1 MHRGWPC
8 GGGGDRAEHSKDHKK
23 KFLSKSQALA
33 TSKRTDLL
41 KTHHV
46 FGFAIDAS
54 KTKSALKAI
63 AKRNKAAASASKSK
77 KGVAKIGKAKKQCG
91 MTTSAKAEAF
101 TSGSS
106 TLLTT
111 CNYGATMKCAFWLKK
126 TDVLDITV
134 IPSSFETVNF
144 ADLDRDVKLVGQ
156 TVPIGT
162 RVLKVTKAR
171 VRGYPDKDFNN
182 LHLPPSMET
191 LDFSDN
197 QLEVFNP
204 SEWAELPLTELYG
217 PAEQRLEQLNN
228 VTFSPTLHTIILAD
242 NWLKRFTNGTQFPA
256 ALKTLC
262 AIQFLTT
269 LEDLPP
275 LPFRLKK
282 LFLIGDTLMRYVVS
296 SDTYNRLNDV
306 NAVTVPAMIAPC
318 PDGSL
323 KSPTQPKAND
333 VFVCVAASSS
343 GSSSTLPLV
352 LGLVGGTVCIAA
364 SAMYAYSR
372 HMDNK
377 GNHRGFRSISPPP
390 LIEFTLDGMTTHTSS
405 SSNEPKRRQY
415 PPAAENGHHQQP
427 RVSHAKLSSDRR
439 LPSSSVGLPEFPRLL
454 QQHPSLQPYAI
465 ACDSVDDLCS
475 FVGDTSIGALGS
487 QRVVV
492 KPLFSDHQVDVFTMY
507 TTVAHPKIVSL
518 MGETWDI
525 SGSLSIV
532 MPFYGR
538 GCLRSMLFA
547 DAVPLGPLSGSP
559 VKLGLAIDAAEVLM
573 FHHFLRHP
581 FVHLNVSASAV
592 YVNDHWTA
600 ALRLPGVDRGH
611 VGVRKPWV
619 IPEILRAS
627 SPHTPKADL
636 ECSCDNDVVV
646 LSDDKL
652 TAFGM
657 QCLDLDPTK
666 RPSAMD
672 AVYELR
678 NLLHLVV
685 LEK

>member
-101 TSGSS
+101 TICS
-106 TLLTT
+106 L
-111 CNYGATMKCAFWLKK
+111 
-126 TDVLDITV
+126 
-134 IPSSFETVNF
+134 ETS
-144 ADLDRDVKLVGQ
+144 R
-156 TVPIGT
+156 
-162 RVLKVTKAR
+162 
-171 VRGYPDKDFNN
+171 
-182 LHLPPSMET
+182 
-191 LDFSDN
+191 DFSDN

-204 SEWAELPLTELYG
+204 SEWAELPLTELY
-217 PAEQRLEQLNN
+217 
-228 VTFSPTLHTIILAD
+228 
-242 NWLKRFTNGTQFPA
+242 
-256 ALKTLC
+256 
-262 AIQFLTT
+262 LTT

-611 VGVRKPWV
+611 VGVRKPWSSGVGVSDEATNTFNGFKLQAPDHKFRYVTFKIEGNQFVVDKTGPREHTYEDFAKALAGDLTVPNPVYECRHGV
-619 IPEILRAS
+619 I
-627 SPHTPKADL
+627 
-636 ECSCDNDVVV
+636 
-646 LSDDKL
+646 
-652 TAFGM
+652 
-657 QCLDLDPTK
+657 DLDCTSK
-666 RPSAMD
+666 DGRPVAKLVFLSWSPENASIKAKMVYSSSKEALKSVCVGVGIFINATD
-672 AVYELR
+672 ASELEFATVADGVSKF
-678 NLLHLVV
+678 L
-685 LEK
+685 